1 MSGQE
6 SKCEVCDK
14 VKESSART
22 EHPPEGRE
30 CDAPS
35 DWWPTICLSHCQTR
49 AQRIQVVYWRVARV
63 FCVIRSTEAT
73 SPLYCGAHRNFSLLT
88 SQQELLNGSIRVTI
102 EENSDIIWTGMMCLR
117 KGLAFLVGG
126 CAYKSLARTER
137 KQASAT
143 KLGIYST
150 YSTRS
155 SIHFLARCSNFCK
168 PLKKNI
174 R

>member
-1 MSGQE
+1 M
-6 SKCEVCDK
+6 
-14 VKESSART
+14 
-22 EHPPEGRE
+22 
-30 CDAPS
+30 
-35 DWWPTICLSHCQTR
+35 
-49 AQRIQVVYWRVARV
+49 
-63 FCVIRSTEAT
+63 IRSTEAT
-73 SPLYCGAHRNFSLLT
+73 SPLYCGAHRNFALLT

-137 KQASAT
+137 KQATAN

-155 SIHFLARCSNFCK
+155 SINFLARCSNFCK

-174 R
+174 RYLSVQPSLRGSNDLRIGQKITTDRNLGSLEGDFDI